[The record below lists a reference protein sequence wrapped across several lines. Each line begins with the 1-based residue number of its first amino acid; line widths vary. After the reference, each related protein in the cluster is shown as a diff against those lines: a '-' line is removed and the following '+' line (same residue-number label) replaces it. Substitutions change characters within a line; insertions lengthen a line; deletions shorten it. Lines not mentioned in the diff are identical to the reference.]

1 MRGVDFGGSAILLFK
16 MLVFLSR
23 LKTLKLRENM
33 VRALFGMFKNAIFAL
48 AA

>member
-1 MRGVDFGGSAILLFK
+1 VILLFK
-16 MLVFLSR
+16 MLVFLSL
-23 LKTLKLRENM
+23 LKALKPQENM